1 MPPEPPA
8 TGWALSRPPEDHP
21 SDAWAVGAD
30 LAVGT
35 LLVAYRAGIFP
46 MRAEGELVWWSPQR
60 RAVIPVTGYRASRS
74 VRRAAREFEIRLDTA
89 FEEVMRGCADPT
101 RRHGWIDADFVLA
114 YTRLHA
120 AGWAHSFEA
129 WDGEGLAGGL
139 YGVASGGLFAAESMF
154 HRRTGASKAALLGL
168 LEHLRAAGGDRFV
181 DVQWLTPHLASLGAV
196 EIPRAEYHRLLDA
209 ALRLPDA
216 FRRLA

>member
-1 MPPEPPA
+1 M
-8 TGWALSRPPEDHP
+8 GGRRRPQ
-21 SDAWAVGAD
+21 A
-30 LAVGT
+30 GT

-74 VRRAAREFEIRLDTA
+74 VRRAARGFEIRLDTA

-101 RRHGWIDADFVLA
+101 RRHGWIDADFALA
-114 YTRLHA
+114 YTRLHE

-168 LEHLRAAGGDRFV
+168 LEHLRGAGGDRFV

-196 EIPRAEYHRLLDA
+196 EVPRAEYHRLLDA